1 MFLVGDRVEMPT
13 AIGSVCGTVSNIN
26 ESQHGEMTYWIDCDD
41 GTVLLPMGSE
51 EEIFE
56 LIHDLS

>member
-1 MFLVGDRVEMPT
+1 MFLLGDRVEMP
-13 AIGSVCGTVSNIN
+13 SVIETIRGTVTRIN

-41 GTVLLPMGSE
+41 GTVLLPTSE
-51 EEIFE
+51 DEERFE